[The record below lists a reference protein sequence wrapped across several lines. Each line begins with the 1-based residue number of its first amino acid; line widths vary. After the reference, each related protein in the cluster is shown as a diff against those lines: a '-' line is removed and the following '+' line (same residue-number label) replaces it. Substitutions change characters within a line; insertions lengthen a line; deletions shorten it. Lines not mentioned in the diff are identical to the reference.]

1 MPDLVEQMYCSQQIF
16 IPPNLPSILKKYA
29 KAAIRT
35 QPGDLL
41 AWSSA
46 YFRALAEGIP
56 PPAKDRI
63 EYPPVDTP
71 SGLSPGFLKVLINQ
85 IGKRETVQKDVLAE
99 RWKGVCLNPKALQ
112 DLLDV
117 GMFEDDVSWLEFLA
131 ICVGTLEPSLT
142 RTMIE
147 LCELLT
153 EEPEGGRASIPVTI
167 FLNLYKYLAKLD
179 CGPINRLEQY
189 EQTLIP
195 DTETQCQA
203 TDLEPTEG
211 EKEPEDV
218 NIDWDTAIE
227 GTPKGVIESGG
238 DDSDEGIVVEA
249 AETENDENGVVLE
262 TVENVVES
270 ADQVEQTAEQV
281 EVADTESAELVE
293 AESEENVSVNT
304 EEMVKTEVE
313 DTTAEIVSEYVDPK
327 EGDVSEENTE
337 NVDGEGSNVE
347 QVEAEANERQQDES
361 TGIQVEG
368 DANEDEKQEEPNSEV
383 EGGADEEDTGS
394 KGEGQGATEGD
405 GLVDENES
413 SLGGFVK
420 TKDESDQ
427 PIDEAAS
434 SGEGKETGDAE
445 AVSADDSQL
454 ERASNEP
461 AGVDGGQGG
470 REKDADDQIIDDA
483 GKDVINAPEEEEAK
497 SEEANENGQNGE
509 ESPAIDDTKDEK
521 VPTTTPEALQVESVE
536 PSGEDGDE
544 NEMEVKEIA
553 EEGTEVPPTSE
564 NKDDGTA
571 GEDEKLDEDVQEGL
585 GKPKGDDDKGN
596 MTENTNDEDTKDESG
611 ETDILADKAS
621 QDQAGDAAQDGAAE
635 KDVDLTTNQGEAEA
649 VAAEDNKDEEVSSNA
664 DEQQDAANQTA
675 EDVTEYTSAN
685 VKEQDNTGSAIE
697 AVIEEAATIELPGK
711 DKVEQT
717 AEDENGNENEQTQEE
732 SKLSVEETIDPKSA
746 YIVNDDGTLSGWH
759 PYIASPRAESVQE
772 DDALKGRD
780 SDFSV
785 NTKGSDDGMMV
796 WPDIKPQ
803 EKEEVDPEPVLEK
816 EVTSEDGIEEPQEE
830 EQIEGVSEQEENIFA
845 PQIDSFTDLLEAES
859 APVEETNQEQLA
871 AALQSTELAAEDM
884 AGVIMAIEGVESTAE
899 EGALQGS
906 PEPGTVPLPDGK
918 GENQDQKKE
927 PRRPKKDVEI
937 ESLVKK
943 DSDMMLLPTPITSDI
958 MLYMDGVCDKT
969 GVKLCQSQ
977 QLHPKMSMIDVQ
989 VSVPVDE
996 TVVEVFEHHRYPKW
1010 MHIPGIGPT
1019 VPDHLIE
1026 EVEKYFL
1033 KIAEL
1038 QEGMVMPRNIKHF
1051 HCPPLELIPECPEGI
1066 AEGL

>member
-270 ADQVEQTAEQV
+270 ADQVEQTAEQVEGAAEQV

-746 YIVNDDGTLSGWH
+746 YIVNDDGTLS
-759 PYIASPRAESVQE
+759 APRAESVQE

-927 PRRPKKDVEI
+927 
-937 ESLVKK
+937 
-943 DSDMMLLPTPITSDI
+943 
-958 MLYMDGVCDKT
+958 
-969 GVKLCQSQ
+969 
-977 QLHPKMSMIDVQ
+977 
-989 VSVPVDE
+989 
-996 TVVEVFEHHRYPKW
+996 VVEVFEHHRYPKW

>member
-746 YIVNDDGTLSGWH
+746 YIVNDDGTLS
-759 PYIASPRAESVQE
+759 APRAESVQE

-927 PRRPKKDVEI
+927 
-937 ESLVKK
+937 
-943 DSDMMLLPTPITSDI
+943 
-958 MLYMDGVCDKT
+958 
-969 GVKLCQSQ
+969 
-977 QLHPKMSMIDVQ
+977 
-989 VSVPVDE
+989 
-996 TVVEVFEHHRYPKW
+996 VVEVFEHHRYPKW

>member
-218 NIDWDTAIE
+218 NIDWDTAI
-227 GTPKGVIESGG
+227 
-238 DDSDEGIVVEA
+238 
-249 AETENDENGVVLE
+249 
-262 TVENVVES
+262 
-270 ADQVEQTAEQV
+270 
-281 EVADTESAELVE
+281 
-293 AESEENVSVNT
+293 
-304 EEMVKTEVE
+304 
-313 DTTAEIVSEYVDPK
+313 
-327 EGDVSEENTE
+327 
-337 NVDGEGSNVE
+337 
-347 QVEAEANERQQDES
+347 
-361 TGIQVEG
+361 
-368 DANEDEKQEEPNSEV
+368 
-383 EGGADEEDTGS
+383 
-394 KGEGQGATEGD
+394 
-405 GLVDENES
+405 
-413 SLGGFVK
+413 
-420 TKDESDQ
+420 
-427 PIDEAAS
+427 
-434 SGEGKETGDAE
+434 
-445 AVSADDSQL
+445 
-454 ERASNEP
+454 
-461 AGVDGGQGG
+461 
-470 REKDADDQIIDDA
+470 
-483 GKDVINAPEEEEAK
+483 
-497 SEEANENGQNGE
+497 
-509 ESPAIDDTKDEK
+509 
-521 VPTTTPEALQVESVE
+521 
-536 PSGEDGDE
+536 
-544 NEMEVKEIA
+544 
-553 EEGTEVPPTSE
+553 
-564 NKDDGTA
+564 
-571 GEDEKLDEDVQEGL
+571 
-585 GKPKGDDDKGN
+585 
-596 MTENTNDEDTKDESG
+596 
-611 ETDILADKAS
+611 
-621 QDQAGDAAQDGAAE
+621 
-635 KDVDLTTNQGEAEA
+635 
-649 VAAEDNKDEEVSSNA
+649 
-664 DEQQDAANQTA
+664 
-675 EDVTEYTSAN
+675 
-685 VKEQDNTGSAIE
+685 
-697 AVIEEAATIELPGK
+697 
-711 DKVEQT
+711 
-717 AEDENGNENEQTQEE
+717 
-732 SKLSVEETIDPKSA
+732 
-746 YIVNDDGTLSGWH
+746 
-759 PYIASPRAESVQE
+759 
-772 DDALKGRD
+772 DALKGRD

>member
-420 TKDESDQ
+420 TKDEEELTESDP

-746 YIVNDDGTLSGWH
+746 YIVNDDGTLS
-759 PYIASPRAESVQE
+759 APRAESVQE

-927 PRRPKKDVEI
+927 
-937 ESLVKK
+937 
-943 DSDMMLLPTPITSDI
+943 
-958 MLYMDGVCDKT
+958 
-969 GVKLCQSQ
+969 
-977 QLHPKMSMIDVQ
+977 
-989 VSVPVDE
+989 
-996 TVVEVFEHHRYPKW
+996 VVEVFEHHRYPKW

>member
-746 YIVNDDGTLSGWH
+746 YIVNDDGTLS
-759 PYIASPRAESVQE
+759 APRAESVQE

-816 EVTSEDGIEEPQEE
+816 EVTSEDGIEVFTDIEMQPHTEEFKLPEPQEE

-927 PRRPKKDVEI
+927 
-937 ESLVKK
+937 
-943 DSDMMLLPTPITSDI
+943 
-958 MLYMDGVCDKT
+958 
-969 GVKLCQSQ
+969 
-977 QLHPKMSMIDVQ
+977 
-989 VSVPVDE
+989 
-996 TVVEVFEHHRYPKW
+996 VVEVFEHHRYPKW